1 MKSAKFQIARLIFEL
16 QIREPAPEFS
26 IPESY
31 QPFQVENG
39 SADLLLEAS
48 YGDIPDLDGELI
60 FDSGGPW
67 RIYHHGDGL
76 AFTAHSSLE
85 PDNAYQVAFVDKEF
99 SRGETIIR
107 PDVPERSPGYFPLNY
122 PIDEVLAINRISRG
136 HGLEVHACGLS
147 DHGRGI
153 LFLGV
158 SGTGKSTTARV
169 WDQLEEVLVLSD
181 DRIIIT
187 NQDGLFWIH
196 GTPWHGDA
204 GIADPSGVP
213 LSAIFFI
220 SHAEETLA
228 RPISPVLAAS
238 QLIAR
243 SFPTYWNREGMEFS
257 TELAGNL
264 VQQLPAYELAFKPE
278 PGIVDYVRGIL

>member
-85 PDNAYQVAFVDKEF
+85 PDNAYQVAFVDK
-99 SRGETIIR
+99 
-107 PDVPERSPGYFPLNY
+107 
-122 PIDEVLAINRISRG
+122 
-136 HGLEVHACGLS
+136 
-147 DHGRGI
+147 
-153 LFLGV
+153 
-158 SGTGKSTTARV
+158 
-169 WDQLEEVLVLSD
+169 
-181 DRIIIT
+181 
-187 NQDGLFWIH
+187 
-196 GTPWHGDA
+196 
-204 GIADPSGVP
+204 
-213 LSAIFFI
+213 
-220 SHAEETLA
+220 
-228 RPISPVLAAS
+228 
-238 QLIAR
+238 
-243 SFPTYWNREGMEFS
+243 
-257 TELAGNL
+257 
-264 VQQLPAYELAFKPE
+264 
-278 PGIVDYVRGIL
+278 